1 MIEINSENL
10 NSTAYQGP
18 GAGGYPTSTSV
29 MNDLIDIAKG
39 KVFDYSNLLNS
50 IEIDNFDDFKATRY
64 LRLMVLDQPGV
75 VAEISKLIAEKNL
88 SIDNLIQKEKQKS
101 DEIIPIVIVLG
112 ECSEKVAN
120 SLINDLEELSKVKDP
135 IQQIRFI
142 D

>member
-1 MIEINSENL
+1 
-10 NSTAYQGP
+10 
-18 GAGGYPTSTSV
+18 

-101 DEIIPIVIVLG
+101 DGIIPIVIVLG

>member
-1 MIEINSENL
+1 
-10 NSTAYQGP
+10 
-18 GAGGYPTSTSV
+18 
-29 MNDLIDIAKG
+29 MNDLIDIGKG
-39 KVFDYSNLLNS
+39 KVFDYFNLLNP
-50 IEIDNFDDFKATRY
+50 IQIDSFDEFKTPRY
-64 LRLMVLDQPGV
+64 LRLMVKDEPGV

-101 DEIIPIVIVLG
+101 DGIIPIVIVLG

>member
-1 MIEINSENL
+1 
-10 NSTAYQGP
+10 
-18 GAGGYPTSTSV
+18 
-29 MNDLIDIAKG
+29 MNDILDIANG
-39 KVFDYSNLLNS
+39 KVFDYSNLMRNIEVNS
-50 IEIDNFDDFKATRY
+50 FDEFITKRY
-64 LRLMVLDQPGV
+64 LRLMVKDESGV
-75 VAEISKLIAEKNL
+75 VAEISKLIAEKDL

-101 DEIIPIVIVLG
+101 DGIIPIVIVLG

>member
-1 MIEINSENL
+1 MSR
-10 NSTAYQGP
+10 
-18 GAGGYPTSTSV
+18 GYPTSTSV

-101 DEIIPIVIVLG
+101 DGVIPIVIVLG